1 MNNPDMSQYLGVFLD
16 EGNEQL
22 ALLEAEILRME
33 QGDHSK
39 EILQSLFR
47 AAHTL
52 KGSSRAMGFM
62 EIGNLTHEMENVLDD
77 LRNDKITVTTAIV
90 DALLDCLDALTALM
104 GAVSEAGTDS
114 AAGRED
120 IPELVA
126 RLDALRNDIGP
137 TEAAAAP
144 ADSAPSKGFGSLSA
158 FTIAEIADSVHAGQ
172 TVFEIAVEIDPDCI
186 MKTVRAYMVNAA
198 LTPLGTI
205 LLSDP
210 KEDDLDDATF
220 SGTLNLLFAT
230 EKQQSEVKDVLQ
242 KVSEL
247 KSYSVEP
254 YVHHEDAAEAP
265 KAESASEPVS
275 KPAAVPELTLVT
287 SKEPVAAPTKAAVQ
301 ERASSAKA
309 ASDAAAT
316 QTIRVGLNRLDSL
329 LNLVGE
335 LVIDRTQV
343 SRLTSELRD
352 RFGGDECIVQLG
364 EAMSRISRITSELQE
379 EVMKTR
385 MLPIDGVFQRMPRM
399 VRDLAQKV
407 GKEIDF
413 NISGGETELDRSVLE
428 VLGDPLIHILRN
440 SLDHG
445 IEKPEDRTAKGKP
458 AKGTVGMS
466 ARYEE
471 SHIVIEIVDDGNGID
486 PQKIRK
492 VAVEKGIVA
501 EAAAASMSDKEAIN
515 LIMASGFST
524 AAVVSDISGRGV
536 GMDIVRS
543 NLEKIGGRVF
553 IESKPGIGSKFSI
566 HLPLTLAI
574 VRALLVLANSQT
586 YIIPLSAVIEMLSLG
601 DDDEFTRSTVAG
613 QAVVIARGRTIPL
626 IGLSD
631 MLEGNPG
638 AGDPKRIGEDA
649 LVVVVGHGENRVG
662 ICVDSVAGEQEV
674 VIKSMGSLLGEISGL
689 SGASILGD
697 GRVALIVDVNKAIE
711 EVRHLNRTAAEPALR
726 SA

>member
-1 MNNPDMSQYLGVFLD
+1 MSQYLGVFLD

-22 ALLEAEILRME
+22 ALLEAEVLRME
-33 QGDHSK
+33 QGNHSK

-77 LRNDKITVTTAIV
+77 LRNDKLTISTNII

-104 GAVSEAGTDS
+104 SAVSTAGTDA
-114 AAGRED
+114 AAGRTD

-126 RLDALRNDIGP
+126 RLDALRNGTEHTSVEAPKAQKKARDFTEITEFTRTEIRDCVHEGKSVFQVSVDIQH
-137 TEAAAAP
+137 E
-144 ADSAPSKGFGSLSA
+144 
-158 FTIAEIADSVHAGQ
+158 
-172 TVFEIAVEIDPDCI
+172 CI
-186 MKTVRAYMVNAA
+186 MKTVRAYMVSAA
-198 LTPLGTI
+198 LTPSGSI
-205 LLSDP
+205 LLSEP

-220 SGTLNLLFAT
+220 DGHLNLLFAT
-230 EKQQSEVKDVLQ
+230 AETEETVRTLLQ
-242 KVSEL
+242 KVSEIEHYDVKPFDEQSV
-247 KSYSVEP
+247 KSVVEAEQQPQSSVPNLQLSVSEVP
-254 YVHHEDAAEAP
+254 S
-265 KAESASEPVS
+265 AESAPTQPGVVKSAASER
-275 KPAAVPELTLVT
+275 AAA
-287 SKEPVAAPTKAAVQ
+287 SKAAT
-301 ERASSAKA
+301 EAA
-309 ASDAAAT
+309 AS

-352 RFGGDECIVQLG
+352 RFGGDECIAQLG

-413 NISGGETELDRSVLE
+413 TISGGETELDRSVLE

-445 IEKPEDRTAKGKP
+445 IERPEDRIAKGKP
-458 AKGTVGMS
+458 SKGTVGLS

-486 PQKIRK
+486 PARIRK
-492 VAVEKGIVA
+492 VAVEKGICS
-501 EAAAASMSDKEAIN
+501 EATASSMGDKEAIN

-553 IESKPGIGSKFSI
+553 IESKVGVGSKFAI

-574 VRALLVLANSQT
+574 VRALLVIARGQT
-586 YIIPLSAVIEMLSLG
+586 YIIPLSSVIEMLNLG
-601 DDDEFTRSTVAG
+601 DDEEFTRSTVAG

-626 IGLSD
+626 LSLGD
-631 MLEGNPG
+631 LLEGNHG
-638 AGDPKRIGEDA
+638 AGDPGRIGNDA

-662 ICVDSVAGEQEV
+662 ICVDAVAGEQEV

-697 GRVALIVDVNKAIE
+697 GRVALIVDVTKAIE
-711 EVRHLNRTAAEPALR
+711 DARYINRAAAEPALR